1 MKALIVAANL
11 ESTRALQQAF
21 IQSGFEIQTETSALY
36 ALTLLERNRPDVVV
50 SLAQLSDMSGVEFY
64 ELVRSDEALRFVAF
78 ILLSPES
85 PPNVSRIDSVMPP
98 AVIPGEVVR
107 QAYQKVLEVTRQTY
121 EVSSAAPIREAIQ
134 GVLGDISLFD
144 LAQWLA
150 RSAKTGRLVVHL
162 DPHHA
167 TLYFLKGQLIHAQFG
182 DKSGEDAVL
191 HLMIQAE
198 TNRDGSFGFEPKDA
212 SDLFLEP
219 VTIHK
224 STDQLLLSLAVEIDH
239 RQAGSSLN

>member
-21 IQSGFEIQTETSALY
+21 IQSGFEVQTETSALY

-50 SLAQLSDMSGVEFY
+50 SLAQLSDMSGAEFY

-78 ILLSPES
+78 ILLSPQPLPNLS
-85 PPNVSRIDSVMPP
+85 PIDSVMPP
-98 AVIPGEVVR
+98 AVIAGEVVR

-134 GVLGDISLFD
+134 GMLGDISLFD

-150 RSAKTGRLVVHL
+150 RSRKTGRLVVHL
-162 DPHHA
+162 EAQRA

-198 TNRDGSFGFEPKDA
+198 SKREGSFGFEPKDA
-212 SDLFLEP
+212 SELLEP